1 MARVIR
7 AGCCFALLS
16 ALMTSGATTCLA
28 EPPRVL
34 DERLVIEQIAAAP
47 DIVTPTGL
55 AVDARGRV
63 LVVESHTHFRPQDYA
78 GPEADRIRLI
88 DDADGDGRPE
98 RVRTF
103 FEGSR
108 FTMNIAV
115 ARDGAIFVA
124 TRAAIFRLRDT
135 NGDDVADE
143 NVSLAK
149 LETAGDYPHNG
160 LSGFAFDFDDN
171 VYFGLGE
178 NLGATYRLIGS
189 DSTALDGGGEGG
201 SIYRCRPDGSGL
213 VRVATGFWN
222 PFHVACDAWDR
233 LYAVDNDPDS
243 RPPCRLLHIVPD
255 GDYGYRY
262 RNGRKGVHPFTAWNG
277 ELPGTLPM
285 MAGTGE
291 APSGVLAYEHELLPA
306 EYFGAL
312 LETSWGDHRIERFRP
327 QRQGAS
333 FRATAEP
340 IVTGGDDFRP
350 VGIALAP
357 DGSLYVSDW
366 VDKSYDLHGKGRV
379 WRIRPASAD
388 LKPGAVPAPGDIAAA
403 DGINSG
409 INSRI
414 KTVREL
420 AARQLAAGDDGQRGE
435 LTVVLMS
442 SPDARVR
449 ATAYQALR
457 AANRLTADAVGV
469 ALADQS
475 LDLRAL
481 VVRTLPIGSIE
492 HTKLELIA
500 TTDEAAEVRAAAL
513 SRLNL
518 AASGEVLRGALA
530 DSDPFIRSAA
540 LSAIHH
546 TGTFDDWHDLTKSTV
561 SAERVAGVLL
571 VRAAAD
577 DPRRPEVLARLSNDA
592 EPTIRFAA
600 VQGIGEAR
608 LTALSP
614 LLVGLLL
621 RPGSSRDLFEGCL
634 ASLERLAGD
643 TRTPSDEI
651 AGEQFVLSLLNKE
664 DIATAL
670 RIRALRM
677 LRPDHPALQLERL
690 TELQT
695 AAAGD
700 ELLAIEVVRTLRER
714 PEPERLPMLC
724 RIASDESR
732 SERLRAEAIM
742 GLAPEDAACREL
754 LWRFA
759 TGANVVLRDEAL
771 RALAGIALSETEAAK
786 LAKLDTGD
794 PHVAR
799 LVARVRGIKPADAAG
814 SSSASNEVIDVDAW
828 LARLADEGSPE
839 VGERIFFHLRGA
851 GCWKCHQIEGRGR
864 AIGPELSSIGSARDR
879 RRLLESLVDS
889 SREIAPQFI
898 PWTIETTDGLVRTG
912 VLVSETVPVPGQQ
925 SAVQQQYV
933 APDGTTFL
941 LKAEDVVRREPSRQ
955 SIMPSDVVYG
965 LSDREL
971 ADLLAYLSSRR

>member
-16 ALMTSGATTCLA
+16 AWITSGAKTCLA
-28 EPPRVL
+28 DPPRVL
-34 DERLVIEQIAAAP
+34 DKRLVIEQIAATP

-63 LVVESHTHFRPQDYA
+63 LVVESHTHFRPHDYA

-135 NGDDVADE
+135 NGDDTADE

-178 NLGATYRLIGS
+178 NLGASYRLIGS
-189 DSTALDGGGEGG
+189 DGAALEGGGEGG
-201 SIYRCRPDGSGL
+201 NIYRCRPDGSGL

-222 PFHVACDAWDR
+222 PFHVACDAFDR

-291 APSGVLAYEHELLPA
+291 APSGVLVYEHELLPA
-306 EYFGAL
+306 EYFGTL
-312 LETSWGDHRIERFRP
+312 LETSWGDHRIERFQP
-327 QRQGAS
+327 ERQGAS

-357 DGSLYVSDW
+357 DGSLFVSDW
-366 VDKSYDLHGKGRV
+366 VDKSYDLHGQGRV
-379 WRIRPASAD
+379 WRIRPTSAE
-388 LKPGAVPAPGDIAAA
+388 LKPSSSSPTGEVAAEQA
-403 DGINSG
+403 LH
-409 INSRI
+409 SRI
-414 KTVREL
+414 KTVRETT
-420 AARQLAAGDDGQRGE
+420 ARELAAGDNAQRATLVE
-435 LTVVLMS
+435 AMRTA
-442 SPDARVR
+442 PDDRVR

-457 AANRLTADAVGV
+457 AADRLSADDVLV
-469 ALADQS
+469 VLSDRS
-475 LDLRAL
+475 PDLRAL
-481 VVRTLPIGSIE
+481 ALRTLPAE
-492 HTKLELIA
+492 ALNHQQAEKLA
-500 TTDEAAEVRAAAL
+500 TSDEDAEVRAAAL
-513 SRLNL
+513 SRLNV
-518 AASGEVLRGALA
+518 ADSGKVLRGALV
-530 DSDPFIRSAA
+530 DSDPFIRTAA
-540 LSAIHH
+540 LRAIHH
-546 TGTFDDWHDLTKSTV
+546 TGTFADWHALAQSTA
-561 SAERVAGVLL
+561 SAERIAGALL
-571 VRAAAD
+571 VREAAD
-577 DPRRPEVLARLSNDA
+577 DPRRPEVLARLCNDA

-600 VQGIGEAR
+600 VQGVGEAR
-608 LTALSP
+608 LSALRP
-614 LLVGLLL
+614 LLIGLLL
-621 RPGSSRDLFEGCL
+621 RPGSSRELFEGCL

-643 TRTPSDEI
+643 TRSPSDEI
-651 AGEQFVLSLLNKE
+651 AGEQFVLSLLNQE
-664 DIATAL
+664 GAAAPL

-677 LRPDHPALQLERL
+677 LRPDHPALQIERL
-690 TELQT
+690 KELQDG
-695 AAAGD
+695 ANNEPD
-700 ELLAIEVVRTLRER
+700 LALEIVRTLRER
-714 PEPERLPMLC
+714 PEPERLAML
-724 RIASDESR
+724 RKIASDGSQA
-732 SERLRAEAIM
+732 ERLRAEAIM
-742 GLAPEDAACREL
+742 GLVPEDAACREL

-759 TGANVVLRDEAL
+759 RGSNVVLRDEAL
-771 RALAGIALSETEAAK
+771 RALAGVELSEAEAAE
-786 LAKLDTGD
+786 LAKLDKGN

-799 LVARVRGIKPADAAG
+799 LVARVRSVPSVDAARI
-814 SSSASNEVIDVDAW
+814 SNPSHELIDIDAW
-828 LARLADEGSPE
+828 LTRLAEEGSPE

-879 RRLLESLVDS
+879 RRLLESLVDP
-889 SREIAPQFI
+889 SREIAPQFV
-898 PWTIETTDGLVRTG
+898 PWTIETSDGLVRTG
-912 VLVSETVPVPGQQ
+912 VLVSETIPVPGQQ

-933 APDGTTFL
+933 APDGATFL
-941 LKAEDVVRREPSRQ
+941 LNAEDVVRREPSRQ
-955 SIMPSDVVYG
+955 SIMPSDVVHN
-965 LSDREL
+965 LSDSEL

>member
-1 MARVIR
+1 MI
-7 AGCCFALLS
+7 
-16 ALMTSGATTCLA
+16 SGAKTCLA
-28 EPPRVL
+28 DPPRVL
-34 DERLVIEQIAAAP
+34 DERLVIEQITAAP

-63 LVVESHTHFRPQDYA
+63 LVVESHTHFRPEGYT
-78 GPEADRIRLI
+78 GPAADRIRLI

-143 NVSLAK
+143 NVSIAK
-149 LETAGDYPHNG
+149 LDTAGDYPHNG

-178 NLGATYRLIGS
+178 NLGASYRLIGS
-189 DSTALDGGGEGG
+189 DGAALAGGGEGG

-222 PFHVACDAWDR
+222 PFHVACDAFDR

-243 RPPCRLLHIVPD
+243 RPPCRLLHVVPD

-277 ELPGTLPM
+277 ELPGTLRM

-291 APSGVLAYEHELLPA
+291 ALSGLLAYEHDLLPT
-306 EYFGAL
+306 EYFGTL
-312 LETSWGDHRIERFRP
+312 LETSWGDHRIERFQP

-357 DGSLYVSDW
+357 NGSLYVSDW
-366 VDKSYDLHGKGRV
+366 VDKSYDLHGQGRV

-388 LKPGAVPAPGDIAAA
+388 LKPGLSSATGEISAEQALH
-403 DGINSG
+403 
-409 INSRI
+409 SRI
-414 KTVREL
+414 KTEREG
-420 AARQLAAGDDGQRGE
+420 AARQLATGDDAQVATLVEALR
-435 LTVVLMS
+435 TS
-442 SPDARVR
+442 SDDRVR

-457 AANRLTADAVGV
+457 AADRLSAEDVV
-469 ALADQS
+469 VVLADRS
-475 LDLRAL
+475 PDLRAL
-481 VVRTLPIGSIE
+481 ALRTLPAAALNHQQVE
-492 HTKLELIA
+492 KLA
-500 TTDEAAEVRAAAL
+500 TSDEAAEVRAAAL
-513 SRLNL
+513 SRLNV
-518 AASGEVLRGALA
+518 ADSGNILRGALA

-546 TGTFDDWHDLTKSTV
+546 TGTFADWHALTLSTA
-561 SAERVAGVLL
+561 SAERIAGVLL

-577 DPRRPEVLARLSNDA
+577 DPRRPEVLARLCNDA

-600 VQGIGEAR
+600 VQGVGEAR
-608 LTALSP
+608 LTALRP

-621 RPGSSRDLFEGCL
+621 RPGSSRELFEGCL

-643 TRTPSDEI
+643 TRSPSDEI
-651 AGEQFVLSLLNKE
+651 AGEQFVLSLLNQE
-664 DIATAL
+664 GVVAPL

-677 LRPDHPALQLERL
+677 LRPDHPALQIERL
-690 TELQT
+690 NELQDS
-695 AAAGD
+695 ANNEPD
-700 ELLAIEVVRTLRER
+700 LALEIVRTLRER

-724 RIASDESR
+724 KIASDESKA
-732 SERLRAEAIM
+732 ERLRAEAIM
-742 GLAPEDAACREL
+742 GLVPDDAACREL
-754 LWRFA
+754 LWKLVAEPSA
-759 TGANVVLRDEAL
+759 TLRDEAL
-771 RALAGIALSETEAAK
+771 RSLTNCNPSDAELAT
-786 LAKLDTGD
+786 LADLG
-794 PHVAR
+794 AR
-799 LVARVRGIKPADAAG
+799 DSHLERLAARVRKATAGDTATTTNEGATPGDLDDRLARHAQAG
-814 SSSASNEVIDVDAW
+814 SS
-828 LARLADEGSPE
+828 E
-839 VGERIFFHLRGA
+839 VGERIFFHPRGA

-864 AIGPELSSIGSARDR
+864 AVGPDLSSIGALGKGRIYR
-879 RRLLESLVDS
+879 SLADP
-889 SREIAPQFI
+889 SREIAPQFV

-912 VLVSETVPVPGQQ
+912 VLVSETIPVPGQQ

-933 APDGTTFL
+933 TPDGSTFL
-941 LKAEDVVRREPSRQ
+941 LNAEDVVRREPSRQ
-955 SIMPSDVVYG
+955 SIMPSDVVHG
-965 LSDREL
+965 LSDSEL

>member
-1 MARVIR
+1 MLRR
-7 AGCCFALLS
+7 ACAGWCPTLLGVLIVCAS
-16 ALMTSGATTCLA
+16 PGWA

-34 DERLVIEQIAAAP
+34 DDRLVIEEIAAAP

-63 LVVESHTHFRPQDYA
+63 LVVESHTHFRPEGYT
-78 GPEADRIRLI
+78 GPAADRIRLI

-115 ARDGAIFVA
+115 ARDGAILVA

-143 NVSLAK
+143 NVPIAR

-171 VYFGLGE
+171 IYFGLGE
-178 NLGATYRLIGS
+178 NLGADYRLIGS
-189 DSTALDGGGEGG
+189 DGAALYGGGEGG
-201 SIYRCRPDGSGL
+201 SIYRCRPNGSGL
-213 VRVATGFWN
+213 VRMATGFWN
-222 PFHVACDAWDR
+222 PFHVACDAFDR

-306 EYFGAL
+306 EYFGTL
-312 LETSWGDHRIERFRP
+312 LATSWGDHRIERFRP

-357 DGSLYVSDW
+357 DGSLYLSDW
-366 VDKSYDLHGKGRV
+366 VDKSYDLHGRGRV

-388 LKPGAVPAPGDIAAA
+388 LNTNTASATGAVAAEQA
-403 DGINSG
+403 L
-409 INSRI
+409 NSRI
-414 KTVREL
+414 KTVREM
-420 AARQLAAGDDGQRGE
+420 AARQLAAGDDAQRA
-435 LTVVLMS
+435 VLAEALRTAA
-442 SPDARVR
+442 DDRVR
-449 ATAYQALR
+449 GTSYQALR
-457 AANRLTADAVGV
+457 AADRLTAEDVGV
-469 ALADQS
+469 VLADKS
-475 LDLRAL
+475 ADLRAMAL
-481 VVRTLPIGSIE
+481 RTLPAATINRAKIE
-492 HTKLELIA
+492 RLA
-500 TTDEAAEVRAAAL
+500 TSDEAAEVRAAAC
-513 SRLNL
+513 SQLNW
-518 AASGEVLRGALA
+518 AGSNEILRGELA

-540 LSAIHH
+540 LSAIHR
-546 TGTFDDWHDLTKSTV
+546 TGTFAAWHALTESTV
-561 SAERVAGVLL
+561 AAERIAGVLL

-577 DPRRPEVLARLSNDA
+577 DPRRPEVLAHLCNDA
-592 EPTIRFAA
+592 EPMIRFAA
-600 VQGIGEAR
+600 VQGVGEAK
-608 LTALSP
+608 LTALRP

-621 RPGSSRDLFEGCL
+621 RPGSSRELFEGCL

-643 TRTPSDEI
+643 TRSPSDEI
-651 AGEQFVLSLLNKE
+651 AGEQFVLALLNQE
-664 DIATAL
+664 DTGTAL

-700 ELLAIEVVRTLRER
+700 EQLLIEVIRTLRER
-714 PEPERLPMLC
+714 PEPERLPNLC
-724 RIASDESR
+724 KLASDESKA
-732 SERLRAEAIM
+732 ERLRAEAIM
-742 GLAPEDAACREL
+742 GLVPDDVACREL
-754 LWRFA
+754 LLQLA
-759 TGANVVLRDEAL
+759 TRANTVLRDEAL
-771 RALAGIALSETEAAK
+771 RSLVGAALSEAEAAE
-786 LAKLDTGD
+786 LAKIDTGD
-794 PHVAR
+794 SHLAR
-799 LVARVRGIKPADAAG
+799 LVARVRETKPADAATP
-814 SSSASNEVIDVDAW
+814 SSGTQSPVDVGAW
-828 LARLADEGSPE
+828 FARVGEGGSPE

-864 AIGPELSSIGSARDR
+864 AIGPELSSIGGARDR
-879 RRLLESLVDS
+879 RRLLESLVDP
-889 SREIAPQFI
+889 SREITPQFV

-912 VLVSETVPVPGQQ
+912 VLVSETIPVPGQQ

-933 APDGTTFL
+933 APDGSTFL
-941 LKAEDVVRREPSRQ
+941 LNADDVVRREPSRQ
-955 SIMPSDVVYG
+955 SIMPSDVVHG
-965 LSDREL
+965 LSDSEL

>member
-1 MARVIR
+1 MARR
-7 AGCCFALLS
+7 ACALWCVTLLS
-16 ALMTSGATTCLA
+16 VLIPGARTCLA
-28 EPPRVL
+28 DPPRVL
-34 DERLVIEQIAAAP
+34 DKRLVIEEIAAAP

-63 LVVESHTHFRPQDYA
+63 LVVESHTHFRPKDYA

-160 LSGFAFDFDDN
+160 LSGFALDFDDN

-189 DSTALDGGGEGG
+189 DGTALEGGGEGG

-291 APSGVLAYEHELLPA
+291 APSGVLSYEHDLLPA

-388 LKPGAVPAPGDIAAA
+388 LKPNATAVTSDVTAA
-403 DGINSG
+403 DG

-414 KTVREL
+414 KTVREV
-420 AARQLAAGDDGQRGE
+420 AARQLAAGDDAQRARLVE
-435 LTVVLMS
+435 ALRTA
-442 SPDARVR
+442 PDDRVR

-457 AANRLTADAVGV
+457 AAGRLSADDVLV
-469 ALADQS
+469 VLADRS

-481 VVRTLPIGSIE
+481 ALRTLPVAAIDRQLIE
-492 HTKLELIA
+492 RLA
-500 TTDEAAEVRAAAL
+500 TADEAAEVRAAAS

-518 AASGEVLRGALA
+518 ADSRAVLRGALA

-546 TGTFDDWHDLTKSTV
+546 TGTFADWHALTLSTI
-561 SAERVAGVLL
+561 SAER
-571 VRAAAD
+571 
-577 DPRRPEVLARLSNDA
+577 
-592 EPTIRFAA
+592 
-600 VQGIGEAR
+600 
-608 LTALSP
+608 
-614 LLVGLLL
+614 
-621 RPGSSRDLFEGCL
+621 
-634 ASLERLAGD
+634 
-643 TRTPSDEI
+643 I
-651 AGEQFVLSLLNKE
+651 AGEQFVLSLLNQE
-664 DIATAL
+664 VTATAL

-714 PEPERLPMLC
+714 PEPERLPMLI
-724 RIASDESR
+724 RIAADESQ

-742 GLAPEDAACREL
+742 GLVPDDAACREL
-754 LWRFA
+754 LWQFA
-759 TGANVVLRDEAL
+759 TGANIVLRDEAL
-771 RALAGIALSETEAAK
+771 RALAGVELSEAEAAE

-799 LVARVRGIKPADAAG
+799 LVARVPGIKPADATG
-814 SSSASNEVIDVDAW
+814 TSSASHKLIDVDAW
-828 LARLADEGSPE
+828 LARLTDEGSPE

-864 AIGPELSSIGSARDR
+864 AIGPELSSIGGARDR
-879 RRLLESLVDS
+879 RRLLESLVDP
-889 SREIAPQFI
+889 SREIAPQFV
-898 PWTIETTDGLVRTG
+898 PWTIETIDGLVRTG
-912 VLVSETVPVPGQQ
+912 VLVSETVPIAGQH

-941 LKAEDVVRREPSRQ
+941 LNAEDVVRREPSRQ
-955 SIMPSDVVYG
+955 SIMPSDVVLG